1 MYLRTPKRY
10 QPGRPRRHLFSLRW
24 LWLWILTPI
33 VVFVGIQVYERR
45 EEFGPQIREVVSG
58 AFESARIGVS
68 TITAPTPLPTA
79 DPAQALAQADAA
91 WRRGAVE
98 EALQMY
104 RETLSAAPNDLM
116 AHYRYTLGLIMEGRR
131 PEALVAAENTI
142 TANPF
147 SADAW
152 AIHALALDRN
162 DRPREA
168 IASALQALSFNP
180 QSARALA
187 FMAEAYIDANQL
199 ELAQDTLRRALEA
212 DPDSVEARY
221 VNGLYLRDAQFDFT
235 AARDE
240 FRAAY
245 EDAPNLPYIAVEL
258 AWSEWYLQN
267 FEVAI
272 EVLQDILEQ
281 NPNNLDALYA
291 IAYIYYQALG
301 SPAQSEEF
309 LQRCLRA
316 APQNLSCLR
325 YLGQVQTFGLGDT
338 QGALQ
343 TYQQLIDAGTDRAID
358 YFYAARSYINVGDCA
373 SGIVLLN
380 TGYELELAL
389 ETPDTDLLSRFEQNL
404 NDCGAPVA
412 APFSPIVPEVEGE
425 AVDET
430 SDAST

>member
-10 QPGRPRRHLFSLRW
+10 QPGRKRRHLFSLRW
-24 LWLWILTPI
+24 LWLWILTPL
-33 VVFVGIQVYERR
+33 VVFFGIQIYERR
-45 EEFGPQIREVVSG
+45 DEFGPPIQEMVAS
-58 AFESARIGVS
+58 AFESARVGVS

-79 DPAQALAQADAA
+79 DPGQALALADAA

-98 EALQMY
+98 EAIQLY
-104 RETLSAAPNDLM
+104 RETLPAAPNDLV

-168 IASALQALSFNP
+168 IASALQALSINP
-180 QSARALA
+180 RSARALA
-187 FMAEAYIDANQL
+187 FMAEAYLDANQI
-199 ELAQDTLRRALEA
+199 ELAQQTLRRALET
-212 DPDSVEARY
+212 DPDNVEARY
-221 VNGLYLRDAQFDFT
+221 VNGLFLRDAQYNYP

-267 FEVAI
+267 YQVAI
-272 EVLQDILEQ
+272 EVLQDVLER

-291 IAYIYYQALG
+291 IAYVYYQALG

-316 APQNLSCLR
+316 SPENLACLR
-325 YLGQVQTFGLGDT
+325 YLGQVQIFGLGNT

-343 TYQQLIDAGTDRAID
+343 TYQRLIDAGTQRPID
-358 YFYAARSYINVGDCA
+358 FFYAARSYINVGDCA
-373 SGIVLLN
+373 SGITLLRQ
-380 TGYELELAL
+380 GYELELAAAS
-389 ETPDTDLLSRFEQNL
+389 PDVDLLSRFEQNL
-404 NDCGAPVA
+404 SDCGAPVS
-412 APFSPIVPEVEGE
+412 APFNPLPAAEDSGEVG
-425 AVDET
+425 
-430 SDAST
+430 DA